1 MATSGGIN
9 NIFDWLKEINY
20 KKSPVDSFTD
30 KDWDEFNAYM
40 VHRFLSMNPDFLEL
54 VNEVQSLP
62 PTDKQQIYSIYREYI
77 PKNNKWSKY
86 VKSTVKQRNKDLIQH
101 LTDYFKLSTREIKEY
116 LQFLG
121 DKEVMKILSQL
132 GIEDKEAK
140 KLCR

>member
-1 MATSGGIN
+1 MSCA

-20 KKSPVDSFTD
+20 KKSPIDSFTD

-62 PTDKQQIYSIYREYI
+62 PTNKKQIYSVYREYI

-86 VKSTVKQRNKDLIQH
+86 IKSNIKQRNKDLIQH
-101 LTDYFKLSTREIKEY
+101 LVNYFQLSTRETKEY
-116 LQFLG
+116 LKFLG
-121 DKEVMKILSQL
+121 DKEIIKILSQL
-132 GIEDKEAK
+132 GIEDKEIK
-140 KLCR
+140 KLLK